1 MVANLFGPDLGI
13 VVIVIVVVLLAGS
26 QLPKI
31 ARNVGSAGREFKKAQ
46 QEADEEAAR
55 DKQAQAARS
64 AAEAPAGAIPAGPA
78 PATPAPQP
86 PSAPTAN
93 TSSPDALP
101 PSAGGGDPATINLTP
116 AQLDAL
122 LKARE
127 DQVRKETAPDN

>member
-13 VVIVIVVVLLAGS
+13 VIIVIVVVLLAGS

-55 DKQAQAARS
+55 DKQGQVARS
-64 AAEAPAGAIPAGPA
+64 AAEAPAAAIPSAA
-78 PATPAPQP
+78 HAA
-86 PSAPTAN
+86 APTAAG
-93 TSSPDALP
+93 SPQ
-101 PSAGGGDPATINLTP
+101 PSAATSGDAAAGEGTINLTP

-127 DQVRKETAPDN
+127 DQVRREATPDN